1 MHIILFTSA
10 TVAIANSVQSP
21 EQGSDE
27 SMGHAVKVS
36 VSLCALVLPRVCSH
50 WLRRYSWE
58 GDCFS
63 KGFGDVSRKPRR
75 RRGQ

>member
-10 TVAIANSVQSP
+10 RVAIANSVQSP

-36 VSLCALVLPRVCSH
+36 VSLCALAFPEYAVIGS
-50 WLRRYSWE
+50 E
-58 GDCFS
+58 GTAG
-63 KGFGDVSRKPRR
+63 KVTVSLKALVM
-75 RRGQ
+75 